1 MEKENKMKNE
11 EENDKEDCEE
21 KWLVKWL
28 IDSIING
35 RGYEEIETKI
45 SLESDNTSTG
55 HVWNETALGLIEWAS
70 AQKNIYWAIYAFDFA
85 STMYGLAGKEHDV
98 TRIHCL
104 FTLGKIYSD
113 QGGLTRKFK
122 LFEQVIEETKS
133 MIDSGDT
140 NKSVY
145 FYYTRGLNRIAN
157 LHNYWGNQEEAE
169 KYYRELIAAAPLN
182 NEEETIQNL
191 TSGNAPWFYEK
202 NPELKVENDV
212 LKVDNDDDE

>member
-1 MEKENKMKNE
+1 MEKEYEMKNE
-11 EENDKEDCEE
+11 EENEKEDSEGKE
-21 KWLVKWL
+21 LVKWL

-45 SLESDNTSTG
+45 SLESDNTSAEY
-55 HVWNETALGLIEWAS
+55 VWNEIALGLIEWAS
-70 AQKNIYWAIYAFDFA
+70 VQENIFWAISAFDFA

-98 TRIHCL
+98 SRIHCL
-104 FTLGKIYSD
+104 FTLAKIYSD
-113 QGGLTRKFK
+113 QGGLSRKFK

-145 FYYTRGLNRIAN
+145 YYYSRGLNRIAN
-157 LHNYWGNQEEAE
+157 LHNNWGNQEEAE
-169 KYYRELIAAAPLN
+169 KYYRELIAAAPLG

-202 NPELKVENDV
+202 NPELKVDYE
-212 LKVDNDDDE
+212 

>member
-1 MEKENKMKNE
+1 MNEMIQMEKEYEMKNE
-11 EENDKEDCEE
+11 EENEKEDSEGKE
-21 KWLVKWL
+21 LVKWL

-45 SLESDNTSTG
+45 SLESDNTSAEY
-55 HVWNETALGLIEWAS
+55 VWNEIALGLIEWAS
-70 AQKNIYWAIYAFDFA
+70 VQENIFWAISAFDFA

-98 TRIHCL
+98 SRIHCL
-104 FTLGKIYSD
+104 FTLAKIYSD
-113 QGGLTRKFK
+113 QGGLSRKFK

-145 FYYTRGLNRIAN
+145 YYYSRGLNRIAN
-157 LHNYWGNQEEAE
+157 LHNNWGNQEEAE
-169 KYYRELIAAAPLN
+169 KYYRELIAAAPLG

-202 NPELKVENDV
+202 NPELKVDYE
-212 LKVDNDDDE
+212 

>member
-1 MEKENKMKNE
+1 MNEVMQMGKENEMMNE
-11 EENDKEDCEE
+11 EENEKEDSEGKE
-21 KWLVKWL
+21 LVKWL

-35 RGYEEIETKI
+35 RGYEEIVTKI
-45 SLESDNTSTG
+45 SLESDNTSVEY
-55 HVWNETALGLIEWAS
+55 VWNEIALGLIEWAS
-70 AQKNIYWAIYAFDFA
+70 VQKNIFWAISAFDFA

-98 TRIHCL
+98 SRIHCL
-104 FTLGKIYSD
+104 FTLSKIYSD
-113 QGGLTRKFK
+113 QGGLSRKFK

-145 FYYTRGLNRIAN
+145 YYYSRGLNRIAN
-157 LHNYWGNQEEAE
+157 LHNNWGNQEEAE
-169 KYYRELIAAAPLN
+169 KYYRELIAAAPLG

-202 NPELKVENDV
+202 NPELKVDYE
-212 LKVDNDDDE
+212 

>member
-1 MEKENKMKNE
+1 MEKEYEMKNE
-11 EENDKEDCEE
+11 EENEKEDSEGKE
-21 KWLVKWL
+21 LVKWL

-45 SLESDNTSTG
+45 SLESDNTSAEY
-55 HVWNETALGLIEWAS
+55 VWNEIALGLIEWAS
-70 AQKNIYWAIYAFDFA
+70 VQENIFWAISAFDFA

-98 TRIHCL
+98 SRIHCL
-104 FTLGKIYSD
+104 FTLAKIYSD
-113 QGGLTRKFK
+113 QGGLSRKFK

-145 FYYTRGLNRIAN
+145 YYYSRGLNRIAN
-157 LHNYWGNQEEAE
+157 LHNNWGNQEEAE
-169 KYYRELIAAAPLN
+169 KYYRELIAAAPLG

-191 TSGNAPWFYEK
+191 ISGNARGFYER
-202 NPELKVENDV
+202 NPELKVDYE
-212 LKVDNDDDE
+212 

>member
-1 MEKENKMKNE
+1 MNEVIQMEKEYEMKNE
-11 EENDKEDCEE
+11 EENEKEDSEGKE
-21 KWLVKWL
+21 LVKWL

-45 SLESDNTSTG
+45 SLESDNTSAEY
-55 HVWNETALGLIEWAS
+55 VWNEIALGLIEWAS
-70 AQKNIYWAIYAFDFA
+70 VQKNIFWAISAFDFA

-98 TRIHCL
+98 SRIHCL
-104 FTLGKIYSD
+104 FTLAKIYSD
-113 QGGLTRKFK
+113 QGGLSRKFK

-145 FYYTRGLNRIAN
+145 YYYSRGLNRIAN
-157 LHNYWGNQEEAE
+157 LHNNWGNQEEAE
-169 KYYRELIAAAPLN
+169 KYYRELIAAAPLG

-191 TSGNAPWFYEK
+191 ISGNARGFYEK
-202 NPELKVENDV
+202 NPELKVDYE
-212 LKVDNDDDE
+212 

>member
-1 MEKENKMKNE
+1 MNEVMQMGKENEMMNE
-11 EENDKEDCEE
+11 EENEKEDSEGKE
-21 KWLVKWL
+21 LVKWL

-45 SLESDNTSTG
+45 SLESDNTSAEY
-55 HVWNETALGLIEWAS
+55 VWNEIALGLIEWAS

-104 FTLGKIYSD
+104 FILGKIYSD

-145 FYYTRGLNRIAN
+145 YYYTRGLNRIAK
-157 LHNYWGNQEEAE
+157 LHDDWGHEKESE
-169 KYYRELIAAAPLN
+169 KYYRELIAAAPIRD
-182 NEEETIQNL
+182 EQQIIQKL
-191 TSGNAPWFYEK
+191 ITGDAPWFYEK
-202 NPELKVENDV
+202 NPELKVDG
-212 LKVDNDDDE
+212 

>member
-1 MEKENKMKNE
+1 MEKEYEMKNE
-11 EENDKEDCEE
+11 EENEKEDSEGKE
-21 KWLVKWL
+21 LVKWL

-45 SLESDNTSTG
+45 SLESDNTSAEY
-55 HVWNETALGLIEWAS
+55 VWNEIALGLIEWAS
-70 AQKNIYWAIYAFDFA
+70 VQKNIFWAISAFDFA

-98 TRIHCL
+98 SRIHCL
-104 FTLGKIYSD
+104 FTLAKIYSD
-113 QGGLTRKFK
+113 QGGLSRKFK

-145 FYYTRGLNRIAN
+145 YYYSRGLNRIAN
-157 LHNYWGNQEEAE
+157 LHNNWGNQEEAE
-169 KYYRELIAAAPLN
+169 KYYRELIAAAPLG

-191 TSGNAPWFYEK
+191 ISGNARGFYEK
-202 NPELKVENDV
+202 NPELKVD
-212 LKVDNDDDE
+212 VDNDDEKS

>member
-1 MEKENKMKNE
+1 MEKEYEMKNE
-11 EENDKEDCEE
+11 EENEKEDSEGKE
-21 KWLVKWL
+21 LVKWL

-45 SLESDNTSTG
+45 SLESDNTSAEY
-55 HVWNETALGLIEWAS
+55 VWNEIALGLIEWAS
-70 AQKNIYWAIYAFDFA
+70 VQENIFWAISAFDFA

-98 TRIHCL
+98 SRIHCL
-104 FTLGKIYSD
+104 FTLAKIYSD
-113 QGGLTRKFK
+113 QGGLSRKFK

-145 FYYTRGLNRIAN
+145 YYYSRGLNRIAN
-157 LHNYWGNQEEAE
+157 LHNNWGNQEEAE
-169 KYYRELIAAAPLN
+169 KYYRELIAAAPLG

-191 TSGNAPWFYEK
+191 ISGNARGFYEK
-202 NPELKVENDV
+202 NPELKVDYE
-212 LKVDNDDDE
+212 

>member
-1 MEKENKMKNE
+1 MNEMIQMEKEYEMKNE
-11 EENDKEDCEE
+11 EENEKEDSEGKE
-21 KWLVKWL
+21 LVKWL

-45 SLESDNTSTG
+45 SLESDNTSAEY
-55 HVWNETALGLIEWAS
+55 VWNEIALGLIEWAS
-70 AQKNIYWAIYAFDFA
+70 VQENIFWAISAFDFA

-98 TRIHCL
+98 SRIHCL
-104 FTLGKIYSD
+104 FTLAKIYSD
-113 QGGLTRKFK
+113 QGGLSRKFK

-145 FYYTRGLNRIAN
+145 YYYSRGLNRIAN
-157 LHNYWGNQEEAE
+157 LHNNWGNQEEAE
-169 KYYRELIAAAPLN
+169 KYYRELIAAAPLG

-191 TSGNAPWFYEK
+191 ISGNARGFYER
-202 NPELKVENDV
+202 NPELKVDYE
-212 LKVDNDDDE
+212 

>member
-1 MEKENKMKNE
+1 MEKEYEMKNG
-11 EENDKEDCEE
+11 EENEKEDSEGKE
-21 KWLVKWL
+21 LVKWL

-45 SLESDNTSTG
+45 SLESDNTSAEY
-55 HVWNETALGLIEWAS
+55 VWNEIALGLIEWAS
-70 AQKNIYWAIYAFDFA
+70 VQENIFWAISAFDFA

-98 TRIHCL
+98 SRIHCL
-104 FTLGKIYSD
+104 FTLAKIYSD
-113 QGGLTRKFK
+113 QGGLSRKFK

-145 FYYTRGLNRIAN
+145 YYYSRGLNRIAN
-157 LHNYWGNQEEAE
+157 LHNNWGNQEEAE
-169 KYYRELIAAAPLN
+169 KYYRELIAAAPLG

-202 NPELKVENDV
+202 NPELKVDG
-212 LKVDNDDDE
+212 

>member
-1 MEKENKMKNE
+1 MENENKMMNE
-11 EENDKEDCEE
+11 EENDNENSEE

-28 IDSIING
+28 IDSIIDG
-35 RGYEEIETKI
+35 RGYEEIQAKI
-45 SLESDNTSTG
+45 SSESDNDSTE
-55 HVWNETALGLIEWAS
+55 HVWNEIALELIEWVS
-70 AQKNIYWAIYAFDFA
+70 VQKNIFWAINAFDFA

-98 TRIHCL
+98 SRIHCV

-140 NKSVY
+140 NKTVY
-145 FYYTRGLNRIAN
+145 YYYSRGLNRIAN
-157 LHNYWGNQEEAE
+157 LHNYWGNQVEAE

-191 TSGNAPWFYEK
+191 VSGNAPWFYEK
-202 NPELKVENDV
+202 NPELKVDS
-212 LKVDNDDDE
+212 DDEES

>member
-1 MEKENKMKNE
+1 MEKEYEMKNE
-11 EENDKEDCEE
+11 EENEKEDSEGKE
-21 KWLVKWL
+21 LVKWL

-45 SLESDNTSTG
+45 SLESDNTSAEY
-55 HVWNETALGLIEWAS
+55 VWNEIALGLIEWAS
-70 AQKNIYWAIYAFDFA
+70 VQKNIFWAISAFDFA

-104 FTLGKIYSD
+104 FTLAKIYSD
-113 QGGLTRKFK
+113 QGGLSRKFK

-145 FYYTRGLNRIAN
+145 YYYSRGLNRIAN
-157 LHNYWGNQEEAE
+157 LHNNWGNQEEAE
-169 KYYRELIAAAPLN
+169 KYYRELIAAAPLG

-191 TSGNAPWFYEK
+191 ISGNARGFYEK
-202 NPELKVENDV
+202 NPELKVDYE
-212 LKVDNDDDE
+212 

>member
-1 MEKENKMKNE
+1 MEKEYEMKNE
-11 EENDKEDCEE
+11 EENEKEDSEGKE
-21 KWLVKWL
+21 LVKWL

-45 SLESDNTSTG
+45 SLESDNTSAEY
-55 HVWNETALGLIEWAS
+55 VWNEIALGLIEWAS
-70 AQKNIYWAIYAFDFA
+70 VQKNRFWAISAFDFA

-98 TRIHCL
+98 SRIHCL
-104 FTLGKIYSD
+104 FTLAKIYSD
-113 QGGLTRKFK
+113 QGGLSRKFK

-145 FYYTRGLNRIAN
+145 YYYSRGLNRIAN
-157 LHNYWGNQEEAE
+157 LHNNWGNQEEAE
-169 KYYRELIAAAPLN
+169 KYYRELIAAAPLG

-191 TSGNAPWFYEK
+191 ISGNARGFYEK
-202 NPELKVENDV
+202 NPELKVDYE
-212 LKVDNDDDE
+212 

>member
-1 MEKENKMKNE
+1 MEKEYEMKNE
-11 EENDKEDCEE
+11 EENEKEDSEGKE
-21 KWLVKWL
+21 LVKWL

-45 SLESDNTSTG
+45 SLESDNTSAEY
-55 HVWNETALGLIEWAS
+55 VWNEIALGLIEWAS
-70 AQKNIYWAIYAFDFA
+70 VQKNIFWAISAFDFA

-98 TRIHCL
+98 SRIHCL
-104 FTLGKIYSD
+104 FTLAKIYSD
-113 QGGLTRKFK
+113 QGGLSRKFK

-145 FYYTRGLNRIAN
+145 YYYSRGLNRIAN
-157 LHNYWGNQEEAE
+157 LHNNWGNQEEAE
-169 KYYRELIAAAPLN
+169 KYYRELIAAAPLG

-191 TSGNAPWFYEK
+191 ISGNASWFYEK
-202 NPELKVENDV
+202 NPELKVDYE
-212 LKVDNDDDE
+212 

>member
-1 MEKENKMKNE
+1 MEKEYEMKNE
-11 EENDKEDCEE
+11 EENGKEDSEGKE
-21 KWLVKWL
+21 LVKWL

-45 SLESDNTSTG
+45 SLESDNTSAEY
-55 HVWNETALGLIEWAS
+55 VWNEIALGLIEWAS
-70 AQKNIYWAIYAFDFA
+70 VQENIFWAISAFDFA

-98 TRIHCL
+98 SRIHCL
-104 FTLGKIYSD
+104 FTLAKIYSD
-113 QGGLTRKFK
+113 QGGLSRKFK

-145 FYYTRGLNRIAN
+145 YYYSRGLNRIAN
-157 LHNYWGNQEEAE
+157 LHNNWGNQEEAE
-169 KYYRELIAAAPLN
+169 KYYRELIAAAPLG

-191 TSGNAPWFYEK
+191 ISGNARGFYEK
-202 NPELKVENDV
+202 NPELKVDYE
-212 LKVDNDDDE
+212 

>member
-1 MEKENKMKNE
+1 MEKEYEMKNE
-11 EENDKEDCEE
+11 EENEKEDSEG
-21 KWLVKWL
+21 KKLVKWL

-35 RGYEEIETKI
+35 RGYEEIVTKI
-45 SLESDNTSTG
+45 SLESDNTSAEY
-55 HVWNETALGLIEWAS
+55 VWNEIALGLIEWAS
-70 AQKNIYWAIYAFDFA
+70 VQKNIFWAISAFDFA

-104 FTLGKIYSD
+104 FTLAKIYSD
-113 QGGLTRKFK
+113 QGGLSRKFK

-145 FYYTRGLNRIAN
+145 YYYSRGLNRIAN
-157 LHNYWGNQEEAE
+157 LHNNWGNQEEAE
-169 KYYRELIAAAPLN
+169 KYYRELIAAAPLG

-191 TSGNAPWFYEK
+191 ISGNARGFYEK
-202 NPELKVENDV
+202 NPELKVDYE
-212 LKVDNDDDE
+212 

>member
-1 MEKENKMKNE
+1 MEKEYEMKNE
-11 EENDKEDCEE
+11 EENEKEDSEGKE
-21 KWLVKWL
+21 LVKWL

-45 SLESDNTSTG
+45 SLESDNTSAEY
-55 HVWNETALGLIEWAS
+55 VWNEIALGLIEWAS
-70 AQKNIYWAIYAFDFA
+70 VQENIFWAISAFDFA

-98 TRIHCL
+98 SRIHCL
-104 FTLGKIYSD
+104 FTLAKIYSD
-113 QGGLTRKFK
+113 QGGLSRKFK

-145 FYYTRGLNRIAN
+145 YYYSRGLNRIAN
-157 LHNYWGNQEEAE
+157 LHNNWGNQEEAE
-169 KYYRELIAAAPLN
+169 KYYRELIAAAPLG

-191 TSGNAPWFYEK
+191 ISGNARGFYEK
-202 NPELKVENDV
+202 NPELKVDG
-212 LKVDNDDDE
+212 